1 MLTDMQLIQQSKPAL
16 EARTVRAALILS
28 VIAATPVLAVTP
40 ALAGDLTIE
49 VSGVTPG
56 RGRIYVAVYDRPET
70 FPTSGQQRTGQI
82 LAASG
87 KSLVVHFKDL
97 PPGEYAAVAF
107 QDVNGNGKLDKNF
120 LGMPREPY
128 GFSNGARGSAGAP
141 KFSAAAV
148 TLNPDGATTIVL
160 K

>member
-1 MLTDMQLIQQSKPAL
+1 MFHRQPIHRTEKRHVVCALLALSAASLTS
-16 EARTVRAALILS
+16 T
-28 VIAATPVLAVTP
+28 

-49 VSGVTPG
+49 ISGITPG
-56 RGRIYVAVYDRPET
+56 RGQIYVAVYDRPET
-70 FPTSGQQRTGQI
+70 FPTAGQQQTGQI
-82 LAASG
+82 LESSG
-87 KSLVVHFKDL
+87 QSLVVHFKDL

-120 LGMPREPY
+120 IGMPTEPY
-128 GFSNGARGSAGAP
+128 GFSNAARGAAGPP

-148 TLNPDGATTIVL
+148 TLNPDGTTRIVL

>member
-1 MLTDMQLIQQSKPAL
+1 MLRYQSFNRPEKCHVVRAL
-16 EARTVRAALILS
+16 LALAALTLARTV
-28 VIAATPVLAVTP
+28 
-40 ALAGDLTIE
+40 LAGELTIE

-56 RGRIYVAVYDRPET
+56 RGQIYVAIYDRPET
-70 FPTSGQQRTGQI
+70 FPTAGQQRTGQI
-82 LAASG
+82 LEASG
-87 KSLVVHFKDL
+87 QSLVAHFKNL

-120 LGMPREPY
+120 LGFPKEPY
-128 GFSNGARGSAGAP
+128 GFSNGARGSAGPP

-148 TLNPDGATTIVL
+148 TLSPDRTTRISL

>member
-1 MLTDMQLIQQSKPAL
+1 MFHRQPIHRTEKRHVVCALLALSAASLTS
-16 EARTVRAALILS
+16 T
-28 VIAATPVLAVTP
+28 

-49 VSGVTPG
+49 ISGITPG
-56 RGRIYVAVYDRPET
+56 RGQIYVAVYDRPET
-70 FPTSGQQRTGQI
+70 FPTAGQQRTGQI
-82 LAASG
+82 LESSG
-87 KSLVVHFKDL
+87 QSLVVHFKDL

-120 LGMPREPY
+120 IGMPTEPY
-128 GFSNGARGSAGAP
+128 GFSNAARGAAGPP

-148 TLNPDGATTIVL
+148 TLNPDGTTRIVL